1 MSNDLLKQILNKLEN
16 IEAEQQNMK
25 LCQQSMKA
33 QLDENTRLTR
43 ALYDRQE
50 ETDAKLTSLAE
61 DMNFMKGEMTYLKQ
75 GQERHEK
82 ILESLAM
89 RSLEQETELREL
101 KRIK

>member
-16 IEAEQQNMK
+16 MEAE
-25 LCQQSMKA
+25 QQSMKA

-61 DMNFMKGEMTYLKQ
+61 DMNFMKGEMTTLKQ

-82 ILESLAM
+82 F
-89 RSLEQETELREL
+89 
-101 KRIK
+101 

>member
-1 MSNDLLKQILNKLEN
+1 
-16 IEAEQQNMK
+16 MK
-25 LCQQSMKA
+25 
-33 QLDENTRLTR
+33 R
-43 ALYDRQE
+43 
-50 ETDAKLTSLAE
+50 
-61 DMNFMKGEMTYLKQ
+61 EMTALKQ